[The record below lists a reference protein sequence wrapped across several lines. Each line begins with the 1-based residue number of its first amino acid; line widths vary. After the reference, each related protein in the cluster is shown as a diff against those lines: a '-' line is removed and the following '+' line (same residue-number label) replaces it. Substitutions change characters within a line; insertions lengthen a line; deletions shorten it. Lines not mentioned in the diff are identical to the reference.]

1 MPHGPKAKPLVR
13 SDALFLVCLALVV
26 VVPDGSALGLLVF
39 GLWGMYKVFRE
50 KGTGFGAFLAFGLA
64 EPRLRLLGLVLVVFG
79 LGNSVLLAHHAASS
93 SEYEQL
99 LPFILL
105 PFAAWLLVL
114 KPVSLRVFFLGVAIA
129 AMSSGLFALVQ
140 VLWFDMPHQSRA
152 SGWMANPIHFGHLCV
167 LLTAYC
173 LVGLLGAW
181 GRGAELNR
189 VLLLLGFGLALLG
202 AVLSGSKSSWLAFGL
217 FLVYLGL
224 VGLQSGQV
232 RRALLLKLGVLVA
245 LLFWAFLALSHSSQ
259 RLETFHASVSAF
271 AAAVFQ
277 TNKPLNLNELSLDPS
292 VNDRLAQ
299 FQMSAE
305 LVAQNPWLGISRPAI
320 NLEQENRVAAAAPGF
335 KRVYR
340 HIHSEYLDTLVNR
353 GLLGFALLALM
364 FFALLWAVRK
374 PVDPLKPPPAAT
386 ELTALGVPPA
396 TGVAPAL
403 KPVDLDMP
411 VSSQS
416 RLLATSTLLL
426 LASMALFDILLSR
439 VSVMAPGLFVLAYCL
454 ALLYEPQKNYDP
466 AFSRS

>member
-1 MPHGPKAKPLVR
+1 MPNGPKAKPLER
-13 SDALFLVCLALVV
+13 ADALFSACLALMV

-39 GLWGMYKVFRE
+39 GLWGMYKAFRG
-50 KGTGFGAFLAFGLA
+50 KGTGFRAFSAFGLA
-64 EPRLRLLGLVLVVFG
+64 EPRLRALGLALLVFV
-79 LGNSVLLAHHAASS
+79 LGNSLLLANHSASS

-105 PFAAWLLVL
+105 PFAVWLLVL

-129 AMSSGLFALVQ
+129 AISSGLFALVQ

-167 LLTAYC
+167 LLAAYC
-173 LVGLLGAW
+173 LIDLLGAW
-181 GRGAELNR
+181 GRVVGRNL

-224 VGLQSGQV
+224 VGLQSGQL

-245 LLFWAFLALSHSSQ
+245 LLFWAFLALSPSSQ
-259 RLETFHASVSAF
+259 RLETFHASVSAL

-277 TNKPLNLNELSLDPS
+277 SNKPLNLNELALDPS

-299 FQMSAE
+299 YQMSAE

-353 GLLGFALLALM
+353 GLLGFALLTLI

-374 PVDPLKPPPAAT
+374 PVEP
-386 ELTALGVPPA
+386 
-396 TGVAPAL
+396 
-403 KPVDLDMP
+403 DMP
-411 VSSQS
+411 VPNASSQAG
-416 RLLATSTLLL
+416 LLGISTLLL

-454 ALLYEPQKNYDP
+454 ALLYRP
-466 AFSRS
+466 APTPRGAIHTGSKTPVGRW

>member
-1 MPHGPKAKPLVR
+1 MSPSSLY
-13 SDALFLVCLALVV
+13 ALCLACMVL
-26 VVPDGSALGLLVF
+26 VPDGFSLPLLVF
-39 GLWGMYKVFRE
+39 GLWGMYKVFRG
-50 KGTGFGAFLAFGLA
+50 KGTGFGAFLAFGSA
-64 EPRLRLLGLVLVVFG
+64 ETRLRAFGLVLIVFV
-79 LGNSVLLAHHAASS
+79 LGNSLLLANHAASS

-167 LLTAYC
+167 LLAAYC
-173 LVGLLGAW
+173 LIGLLGAW
-181 GRGAELNR
+181 GRVAGRNL

-202 AVLSGSKSSWLAFGL
+202 AVLSGSKSSWLAFAF
-217 FLVYLGL
+217 FLVYLSL
-224 VGLQSGQV
+224 IGLQSGQL

-245 LLFWAFLALSHSSQ
+245 LLFWAFLALSPSSQ
-259 RLETFHASVSAF
+259 RLETFHTSVSAL

-277 TNKPLNLNELSLDPS
+277 SNKPLNLNELSLDPS

-299 FQMSAE
+299 YQMSAE

-353 GLLGFALLALM
+353 GLLGFALLAFM

-374 PVDPLKPPPAAT
+374 PVEPLKPPPAAA
-386 ELTALGVPPA
+386 ELPALWVPPA
-396 TGVAPAL
+396 TGVAPAI

-411 VSSQS
+411 VSSQA

-439 VSVMAPGLFVLAYCL
+439 VSIMAPGLFVLAYCL
-454 ALLYEPQKNYDP
+454 ALLYGP
-466 AFSRS
+466 ARSNLR